1 MEHLMNQLTI
11 KIIMT
16 KCILIYDDDDEIL
29 FLCRA
34 ILAKENYRVETM
46 SRCEDV
52 ITDIA
57 NMKPDIILMD
67 LWIPEI
73 GGEKAITLI
82 KQNQAT
88 KHIPVVVFSANAD
101 IADICK
107 KIHADEHIE
116 KPFEIATFIKVIKEN
131 IL

>member
-1 MEHLMNQLTI
+1 MA
-11 KIIMT
+11 
-16 KCILIYDDDDEIL
+16 KCVLIYDDDDEIL

-46 SRCEDV
+46 SRCDDV
-52 ITDIA
+52 ITDIG

-73 GGEKAITLI
+73 GGEKAITFI
-82 KQNQAT
+82 KQNPAT
-88 KHIPVVVFSANAD
+88 KHIPLIVFSANAE

-107 KIHADEHIE
+107 KIHADGYLE
-116 KPFEIATFIKVIKEN
+116 KPFDIYTFSKVIKEN